1 MSQEMQTN
9 MQQPRTI
16 QLTLMRHAQ
25 TKGNLEHRYNGVIDE
40 PLCEQG
46 IEACQ
51 QREPDLGVE
60 KVLVSPLLRAR
71 QTAQIC
77 FPNARQIVVEDLRE
91 TDFGIFEGKNF
102 EDLKDDARYRRWVES
117 NCEDPCS
124 QGETNSQFT
133 ARVADAFAQLVSIA
147 ASSGESELVIVAHGG
162 TVMAVM
168 ARYAQERRSFHDW
181 HVPNCGGYRATI
193 ALDEDGG
200 FTIADPVPL

>member
-9 MQQPRTI
+9 MQQPCTI

-91 TDFGIFEGKNF
+91 AAAG
-102 EDLKDDARYRRWVES
+102 
-117 NCEDPCS
+117 
-124 QGETNSQFT
+124 
-133 ARVADAFAQLVSIA
+133 
-147 ASSGESELVIVAHGG
+147 ASSSSSP
-162 TVMAVM
+162 TAV
-168 ARYAQERRSFHDW
+168 
-181 HVPNCGGYRATI
+181 P
-193 ALDEDGG
+193 
-200 FTIADPVPL
+200 

>member
-1 MSQEMQTN
+1 MQEN

-25 TKGNLEHRYNGVIDE
+25 TKGNLEHRYNGIIDE

-46 IEACQ
+46 IEVCQ
-51 QREPDLGVE
+51 QREPDLSVG
-60 KVLVSPLLRAR
+60 KVYVSPLLRAR

-77 FPNARQIVVEDLRE
+77 FPNARQLVVEDLRE

-124 QGETNSQFT
+124 QGETNTQFT
-133 ARVADAFAQLVSIA
+133 TRVADAFAQLVSITA
-147 ASSGESELVIVAHGG
+147 AAGEDELVIVAHGG

-168 ARYAQERRSFHDW
+168 ARYAQERRGFHDW

-193 ALDEDGG
+193 VLDGDGG
-200 FTIADPVPL
+200 FTIVDPVPL